1 MLFSLCKLHGI
12 EGEMRLGIDF
22 GTTHTTAAF
31 YDVHANGDGRSLHF
45 VPLDAANKD
54 PHLLRS
60 MIYMTREHETILGL
74 DAVQTYLRDNT
85 GRIAKLEQKVV
96 GTIENTVARVTRAPT
111 EPDGPIVIIYDVIIE
126 EDVSAP
132 GRLLQSI
139 KTGLRDP
146 EYPGTTIYD
155 QFFTVPELISI
166 LLKHVKARA
175 EDHFQTEMTEVTLGR
190 PVIFSEMADADMYA
204 QQRLEEAAKL
214 AGFSHIQFELEPV
227 AAALFHT
234 RQFQKP
240 QMVLVFDFGGGTLD
254 LTVMQANAWGETKIL
269 ATQGVLVGGDDLDT
283 AVMRGKVAS
292 YFGTESSIDRQN
304 HPFPAHLGA
313 KLDRWQ
319 TIPDLSKTE
328 NISIIRQ
335 ARVNGNNPNGFLA
348 LECLALK
355 NYGFPL
361 FEVIEQSKRHLS
373 AEELTHLRMNVEDID
388 LNMELTRREFQTLI
402 LEEMAQVQ
410 LGIQEV
416 LRKAG
421 LAEKDIDVVVT
432 TGGSSLIPVFKNL
445 LMRRFTEA
453 EHVHSDTFGSVAAGL
468 AIRANAE

>member
-1 MLFSLCKLHGI
+1 
-12 EGEMRLGIDF
+12 MRLGIDF

-31 YDVHANGDGRSLHF
+31 WGENANGDGRSLQF
-45 VPLDAANKD
+45 VPLDIANKD

-60 MIYMTREHETILGL
+60 MIYMTREHEAVLGL
-74 DAVQTYLRDNT
+74 EAVQTYLRDNT

-96 GTIENTVARVTRAPT
+96 GTIENTVARVTRTPT
-111 EPDGPIVIIYDVIIE
+111 EPDGPIVIVYDVIIE

-155 QFFTVPELISI
+155 KFFSVPELISI
-166 LLKHVKARA
+166 LLRHVKTRA
-175 EDHFQTEMTEVTLGR
+175 EAHFQQEITHVTLGR
-190 PVIFSEMADADMYA
+190 PVIFAAAEDADQLA
-204 QQRLEEAAKL
+204 QQRLEEAARL
-214 AGFSHIQFELEPV
+214 AGFDRIQFELEPV

-234 RQFQKP
+234 RQLQQP
-240 QMVLVFDFGGGTLD
+240 RTVLVFDFGGGTLD
-254 LTVMQANAWGETKIL
+254 LTVMRADGLGAATIL

-283 AVMRGKVAS
+283 AVMRGKAAP
-292 YFGTESSIDRQN
+292 YFGTESVIDREG
-304 HPFPAHLGA
+304 HPFPAHLAA
-313 KLDRWQ
+313 KLERWQ
-319 TIPDLSKTE
+319 TIPDLSKTD
-328 NISIIRQ
+328 NISMIRQ
-335 ARVNGNNPNGFLA
+335 ARVNGSNPNGFLA

-361 FEVIEQSKRHLS
+361 FEEIEQAKRQLS
-373 AEELTHLRMNVEDID
+373 VAETARLLMNVEDID

-421 LAEKDIDVVVT
+421 VLENDIDVVVT
-432 TGGSSLIPVFKNL
+432 TGGSSLIPVFQSL

-453 EHVHSDTFGSVAAGL
+453 EQVHSDTFGSVAAGL
-468 AIRANAE
+468 AIRARAD